1 MNRMRT
7 QSSQHPAH
15 KGDTDEVSRVSLAMN
30 QPKIRASLVDSSIES
45 QKKFVREKFIRV
57 YHQEPKPLQVDTV
70 VSLLNGENTFLLAG
84 TGFGK
89 TRIAETFYHLY
100 KKGQKVIVLVL
111 NPLDALGENQVSK
124 MPKCTKK
131 NTLIQTLT
139 SYQGQRE
146 EIIRTQS
153 N

>member
-7 QSSQHPAH
+7 RSSQHPAH
-15 KGDTDEVSRVSLAMN
+15 EGDTDEVSRVSLAMN

-57 YHQEPKPLQVDTV
+57 YHQEPKPLQVNTV